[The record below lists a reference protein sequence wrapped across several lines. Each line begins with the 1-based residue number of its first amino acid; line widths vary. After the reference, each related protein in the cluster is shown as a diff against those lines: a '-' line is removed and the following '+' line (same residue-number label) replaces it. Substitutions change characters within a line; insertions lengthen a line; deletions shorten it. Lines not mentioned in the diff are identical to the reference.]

1 MALRLAIIED
11 NPDLLDELLAWLGY
25 RGFEVWGTRSAEAFW
40 RQLHSHP
47 VDIVLIDIGLPGE
60 DGFSVLSYLHE
71 LGHYGLVVVSARGQQ
86 QDKLQALSLGA
97 DAYLIKPVNFAHLA
111 ETLTALGA
119 RLQQDRPAPQ
129 QPEMASAAPAPAP
142 APAPA
147 TGLWRLHEDKLISPD
162 ARTLELTQQEYRL
175 VELLMRN
182 RNEVCSKLDLHAC
195 LFAHESEPDLH
206 RIDVVVSR
214 LRHKARQQ
222 GIHLPVRTIFG
233 KGLAFIS

>member
-1 MALRLAIIED
+1 M
-11 NPDLLDELLAWLGY
+11 GY

-142 APAPA
+142 A

-195 LFAHESEPDLH
+195 LFAHESEPDRH

-222 GIHLPVRTIFG
+222 GIHLPVRAIFG

>member
-119 RLQQDRPAPQ
+119 RLQQDRPAASPP
-129 QPEMASAAPAPAP
+129 PETASAVSP
-142 APAPA
+142 PA
-147 TGLWRLHEDKLISPD
+147 TGLWRLNEDKLISPD

-175 VELLMRN
+175 VELLIRN

-222 GIHLPVRTIFG
+222 GIHLPVRAIFG

>member
-11 NPDLLDELLAWLGY
+11 NPDLLDELLARLGY

-119 RLQQDRPAPQ
+119 RLQQDRPAPSSQ
-129 QPEMASAAPAPAP
+129 RWPAPP
-142 APAPA
+142 PLPP
-147 TGLWRLHEDKLISPD
+147 PD
-162 ARTLELTQQEYRL
+162 CG
-175 VELLMRN
+175 VCMRIN
-182 RNEVCSKLDLHAC
+182 
-195 LFAHESEPDLH
+195 
-206 RIDVVVSR
+206 
-214 LRHKARQQ
+214 
-222 GIHLPVRTIFG
+222 
-233 KGLAFIS
+233 

>member
-25 RGFEVWGTRSAEAFW
+25 RGFDVWGTRSAEAFW

-142 APAPA
+142 A

-222 GIHLPVRTIFG
+222 GIHLPVRAIFG

>member
-142 APAPA
+142 A
-147 TGLWRLHEDKLISPD
+147 TGLWRLHEDKLISQD

-222 GIHLPVRTIFG
+222 GIHLPVRAIFG

>member
-11 NPDLLDELLAWLGY
+11 NLDLLDELLAWLGY

-142 APAPA
+142 PPA

-222 GIHLPVRTIFG
+222 GIHLPVRAIFG

>member
-25 RGFEVWGTRSAEAFW
+25 RGFEVWGTRSAEAYW

-47 VDIVLIDIGLPGE
+47 VDIALIDIGLPGE

-142 APAPA
+142 A

-222 GIHLPVRTIFG
+222 GIHLPVRAIFG

>member
-142 APAPA
+142 A

-182 RNEVCSKLDLHAC
+182 RNEVCSKLDLHVC

-222 GIHLPVRTIFG
+222 GIHLPVRAIFG

>member
-1 MALRLAIIED
+1 MSLRLAIIED

-142 APAPA
+142 APA

-222 GIHLPVRTIFG
+222 GIHLLVRAIFG

>member
-11 NPDLLDELLAWLGY
+11 TPDLLDELLAWLGY

-142 APAPA
+142 A

-222 GIHLPVRTIFG
+222 GIHLPVRAIFG

>member
-1 MALRLAIIED
+1 
-11 NPDLLDELLAWLGY
+11 
-25 RGFEVWGTRSAEAFW
+25 
-40 RQLHSHP
+40 
-47 VDIVLIDIGLPGE
+47 
-60 DGFSVLSYLHE
+60 
-71 LGHYGLVVVSARGQQ
+71 
-86 QDKLQALSLGA
+86 
-97 DAYLIKPVNFAHLA
+97 
-111 ETLTALGA
+111 
-119 RLQQDRPAPQ
+119 
-129 QPEMASAAPAPAP
+129 MASAAPAS
-142 APAPA
+142 A

-182 RNEVCSKLDLHAC
+182 RNEVCSKLELHAC

-222 GIHLPVRTIFG
+222 GIHLPVRAIFG

>member
-1 MALRLAIIED
+1 M
-11 NPDLLDELLAWLGY
+11 
-25 RGFEVWGTRSAEAFW
+25 
-40 RQLHSHP
+40 
-47 VDIVLIDIGLPGE
+47 
-60 DGFSVLSYLHE
+60 
-71 LGHYGLVVVSARGQQ
+71 VSARGQQ

-119 RLQQDRPAPQ
+119 RLRQDRPA
-129 QPEMASAAPAPAP
+129 APTAEAIGTPPAVSP
-142 APAPA
+142 
-147 TGLWRLHEDKLISPD
+147 GSWRLQEDKLISPD

-195 LFAHESEPDLH
+195 LFSHESEPDLH

-222 GIHLPVRTIFG
+222 GIHLPVRAIFG

>member
-11 NPDLLDELLAWLGY
+11 NADLLDELLAWLGY

-47 VDIVLIDIGLPGE
+47 VDIVLVDIGLPGE
-60 DGFSVLSYLHE
+60 DGFSVLNYLHE

-119 RLQQDRPAPQ
+119 LQ
-129 QPEMASAAPAPAP
+129 
-142 APAPA
+142 
-147 TGLWRLHEDKLISPD
+147 EDKLISPD

-195 LFAHESEPDLH
+195 LFSHESEPDLH

-222 GIHLPVRTIFG
+222 GIHLPVRAIFG

>member
-25 RGFEVWGTRSAEAFW
+25 RGFDVWGTRSAEAFW

-129 QPEMASAAPAPAP
+129 QPEMVSAAP

-214 LRHKARQQ
+214 LRHKARQH
-222 GIHLPVRTIFG
+222 GIHLPVRAIFG

>member
-11 NPDLLDELLAWLGY
+11 NPDLLDELQAWLGY

-142 APAPA
+142 APA

-222 GIHLPVRTIFG
+222 GIHLPVRAIFG

>member
-11 NPDLLDELLAWLGY
+11 NADLLDELLAWLGY

-47 VDIVLIDIGLPGE
+47 VDIVLVDIGLPGE
-60 DGFSVLSYLHE
+60 DGFSVLNYLHE

-119 RLQQDRPAPQ
+119 RLRQDRPTKCAANWISMPACFPMKASLTCTGSTWWLAACVTRHASRGSTCPFAQ
-129 QPEMASAAPAPAP
+129 SLVRDWPLFPERRGASAA
-142 APAPA
+142 
-147 TGLWRLHEDKLISPD
+147 
-162 ARTLELTQQEYRL
+162 AR
-175 VELLMRN
+175 N
-182 RNEVCSKLDLHAC
+182 IKNS
-195 LFAHESEPDLH
+195 
-206 RIDVVVSR
+206 
-214 LRHKARQQ
+214 
-222 GIHLPVRTIFG
+222 
-233 KGLAFIS
+233 

>member
-11 NPDLLDELLAWLGY
+11 NPDLLDELGY

-111 ETLTALGA
+111 ETLTA
-119 RLQQDRPAPQ
+119 RPAPQ
-129 QPEMASAAPAPAP
+129 QPEMASAAP

-222 GIHLPVRTIFG
+222 GIHLPVRAIFG

>member
-11 NPDLLDELLAWLGY
+11 NADLLDELLAWLGY

-142 APAPA
+142 APA

-222 GIHLPVRTIFG
+222 GIHLPVRAIFG

>member
-142 APAPA
+142 APA

-195 LFAHESEPDLH
+195 LFAHES
-206 RIDVVVSR
+206 
-214 LRHKARQQ
+214 
-222 GIHLPVRTIFG
+222 
-233 KGLAFIS
+233 

>member
-11 NPDLLDELLAWLGY
+11 NADLLDELLAWLGY
-25 RGFEVWGTRSAEAFW
+25 RGFEVWGSRSAEAFW

-119 RLQQDRPAPQ
+119 RLQQDRPAALPSEA
-129 QPEMASAAPAPAP
+129 PGTASST
-142 APAPA
+142 A

-162 ARTLELTQQEYRL
+162 ARTLEF
-175 VELLMRN
+175 
-182 RNEVCSKLDLHAC
+182 
-195 LFAHESEPDLH
+195 LFSHDSEPDLH
-206 RIDVVVSR
+206 RIDVVISR

-222 GIHLPVRTIFG
+222 GIHLPVRAIFG

>member
-1 MALRLAIIED
+1 M
-11 NPDLLDELLAWLGY
+11 GY

-142 APAPA
+142 A

-222 GIHLPVRTIFG
+222 GIHLPVRAIFG

>member
-129 QPEMASAAPAPAP
+129 QPEMVSAAP

-222 GIHLPVRTIFG
+222 GIHLPVRAIFG

>member
-11 NPDLLDELLAWLGY
+11 NADLLDELLAWLGY
-25 RGFEVWGTRSAEAFW
+25 RGFEVWGSRSAEAFW

-47 VDIVLIDIGLPGE
+47 VDIVLIDIGLTGE

-222 GIHLPVRTIFG
+222 GIHLPVRAIFG

>member
-142 APAPA
+142 A
-147 TGLWRLHEDKLISPD
+147 TGMWRLHEDKLISPD

-222 GIHLPVRTIFG
+222 GIHLPVRAIFG

>member
-129 QPEMASAAPAPAP
+129 QPEMASAAPAPAT
-142 APAPA
+142 A

-222 GIHLPVRTIFG
+222 GIHLPVRAIFG

>member
-129 QPEMASAAPAPAP
+129 QPEMASAAPAS
-142 APAPA
+142 APA

-222 GIHLPVRTIFG
+222 GIHLPVRAIFG